1 MFGVAVLLIAQAATP
16 PVETERAA
24 YRSVSPTYPYELRTQ
39 VTAYLACLQSDGSRR
54 PQDDEKFEAVF
65 QRDIDRCDADLQD
78 QTVAAFQVWKVG
90 RDEETARTFVT
101 DLFVRLREHHLERG
115 RNLDRLNAEAGDHR
129 RSPSN
134 DHP

>member
-1 MFGVAVLLIAQAATP
+1 MIGIAVFLMAQAAAP
-16 PVETERAA
+16 SVETERAA
-24 YRSVSPTYPYELRTQ
+24 YRSVSPTYPYELRNQ
-39 VTAYLACLQSDGSRR
+39 VRAYFTCLQGDGSKR

-65 QRDIDRCDADLQD
+65 QRDIDRCDAELQD

-90 RDEETARTFVT
+90 KDEEKARTFVT

-129 RSPSN
+129 RSPSD